1 MNNLKILLLDI
12 LPIYPIIQ
20 HHFIASIHY
29 FTTTPP
35 PSSNNV
41 DPPKHVYR
49 LTRIVLLLQAGFSKF
64 QDFLQ

>member
-12 LPIYPIIQ
+12 LPIYLIIQ
-20 HHFIASIHY
+20 HHFIASIQY
-29 FTTTPP
+29 FTTP
-35 PSSNNV
+35 PSSINV
-41 DPPKHVYR
+41 DPPKHVYH